1 MEMDGRDKADLQ
13 RNLGTRS
20 IVEELDRLRITFG
33 FDDVQ
38 VLTPFVESKLRSG
51 QMPQRQLKLAIVIN
65 KNTLSMLK
73 GLAVSIEATFQVGF
87 PSVPTA
93 FEIISKSSDELGL
106 DSLPTLLEHLTK
118 KVKSFAETATE
129 SSAYA
134 LPVEVVHFA
143 ITEAKT
149 LDVVFEE
156 EMTTA
161 SDLNDSD
168 IAQAHTA
175 TNMLP
180 ATMLANSVFQQP
192 MNEFDSSS
200 IFCCKMCGTELFDA
214 SMLNEHSAPENAKFS
229 CSSYY
234 LEEAPEWLDQSKTD
248 SDKMY
253 CKKCKARVGSWSW
266 AGGRCGCKAWIVPA
280 FQVIKSKVDPKQ
292 RIV

>member
-1 MEMDGRDKADLQ
+1 MDLDGRDKADLQ

-65 KNTLSMLK
+65 KNTLSMSK
-73 GLAVSIEATFQVGF
+73 GLTVSIEATFQVGF
-87 PSVPTA
+87 PSVPTL

-106 DSLPTLLEHLTK
+106 ESLPTLLEDVTMN
-118 KVKSFAETATE
+118 VKSFAETATQ
-129 SSAYA
+129 SAKFA

-149 LDVVFEE
+149 LDAVFEE
-156 EMTTA
+156 DTTTTA
-161 SDLNDSD
+161 DSIESDA
-168 IAQAHTA
+168 AQPNT
-175 TNMLP
+175 TINMLP
-180 ATMLANSVFQQP
+180 PTMLANSVFQQP

-214 SMLNEHSAPENAKFS
+214 TMLNEHSAPENAKFS

-292 RIV
+292 RMV

>member
-1 MEMDGRDKADLQ
+1 MDLDGRDKADLQ

-38 VLTPFVESKLRSG
+38 VLTPFVESKL
-51 QMPQRQLKLAIVIN
+51 
-65 KNTLSMLK
+65 
-73 GLAVSIEATFQVGF
+73 
-87 PSVPTA
+87 
-93 FEIISKSSDELGL
+93 SSDELGPE
-106 DSLPTLLEHLTK
+106 SLPTLLEGITM
-118 KVKSFAETATE
+118 KVKSFAETATQ
-129 SSAYA
+129 SAKFA

-149 LDVVFEE
+149 LDAVFEE
-156 EMTTA
+156 DTTTTVDSIE
-161 SDLNDSD
+161 SDAVQP
-168 IAQAHTA
+168 ITT

-180 ATMLANSVFQQP
+180 PTMLANSVFQQP

-214 SMLNEHSAPENAKFS
+214 TMLNEHSAPENAKFS